1 MNRDRIR
8 LHRDRIRLH
17 RGRILL
23 HRGRICCKYDI
34 YAVYAAF
41 AAYGWDP
48 RAEAPGSGG
57 GKMSHPGPYYPPIKQ
72 LASRLEDIIH
82 QTVDL

>member
-1 MNRDRIR
+1 M
-8 LHRDRIRLH
+8 
-17 RGRILL
+17 L

-48 RAEAPGSGG
+48 RAEITGPLG
-57 GKMSHPGPYYPPIKQ
+57 GKYVAGGPYYPPINQ
-72 LASRLEDIIH
+72 LASRLEDIRH
-82 QTVDL
+82 QTVDF

>member
-1 MNRDRIR
+1 M
-8 LHRDRIRLH
+8 
-17 RGRILL
+17 L

-48 RAEAPGSGG
+48 RAEVIGPVE
-57 GKMSHPGPYYPPIKQ
+57 GKMLLAGPTIHLSNNLQADLKT
-72 LASRLEDIIH
+72 SDIRL
-82 QTVDL
+82 